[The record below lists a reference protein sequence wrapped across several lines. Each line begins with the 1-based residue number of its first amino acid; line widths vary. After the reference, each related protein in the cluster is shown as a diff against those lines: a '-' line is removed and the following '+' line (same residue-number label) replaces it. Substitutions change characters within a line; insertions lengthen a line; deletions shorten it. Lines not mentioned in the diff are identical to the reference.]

1 MRYTEIDLQI
11 EDIMWF
17 GIDLNCYIFSCTT
30 AGTANVPEFVCKS
43 KEQTEFL
50 ADYFIEKLEKTTA
63 ETLETPYI
71 DNPLMNDAVLLAQKG
86 VFVFDAVTNNIE
98 HNGEYGKIVS
108 PKTPI
113 QYVALPDDIKKLL
126 QDHIVPVDAAK
137 EKYICVKHAYEKD

>member
-17 GIDLNCYIFSCTT
+17 GIDLNGYIFSCTT

-63 ETLETPYI
+63 ETLETPYT

-86 VFVFDAVTNNIE
+86 IFVFDAVSNRSE
-98 HNGEYGKIVS
+98 QYGNYTKIAS

-113 QYVALPDDIKKLL
+113 RYVALPDDIKKLL
-126 QDHIVPVDAAK
+126 QEHTVPVDAAK
-137 EKYICVKHAYEKD
+137 ENYICVKHAY

>member
-11 EDIMWF
+11 DDIMWF
-17 GIDLNCYIFSCTT
+17 GVDMNGCIFACTS
-30 AGTANVPEFVCKS
+30 AGIANVPEFVCKS

-63 ETLETPYI
+63 ETLETPYT

-86 VFVFDAVTNNIE
+86 VFVFDAVTNNIN

-108 PKTPI
+108 PKIPI
-113 QYVALPDDIKKLL
+113 RYVTLPDDIKKLL
-126 QDHIVPVDAAK
+126 QDHIVAVDAAK
-137 EKYICVKHAYEKD
+137 EKYICVKHAY

>member
-17 GIDLNCYIFSCTT
+17 GIDLNGYIFACTT

-43 KEQTEFL
+43 KEQNEFL
-50 ADYFIEKLEKTTA
+50 AEYFIEKQEKTTG
-63 ETLETPYI
+63 EILEMPYI

-86 VFVFDAVTNNIE
+86 VFVFDAVTDNSE
-98 HNGEYGKIVS
+98 HNREYVKIAS

-113 QYVALPDDIKKLL
+113 RYNALPDEIQKLL
-126 QDHIVPVDAAK
+126 QDHIVSVDAAK
-137 EKYICVKHAYEKD
+137 EKYICVKHAY

>member
-17 GIDLNCYIFSCTT
+17 GIDLNGYIFSCTT

-63 ETLETPYI
+63 ETLETSYI

>member
-17 GIDLNCYIFSCTT
+17 GIDLNGYIFSCTT
-30 AGTANVPEFVCKS
+30 GGTANVPEFVCKS

-50 ADYFIEKLEKTTA
+50 ADHFIEKQEKTTG
-63 ETLETPYI
+63 EILEMPYI

-86 VFVFDAVTNNIE
+86 VFVFDAVSDNSE
-98 HNGEYGKIVS
+98 HNREYVKIAS

-113 QYVALPDDIKKLL
+113 QYNLLPDEIKKLL
-126 QDHIVPVDAAK
+126 QEHTVPVDAAK
-137 EKYICVKHAYEKD
+137 EKYICVKHAY

>member
-17 GIDLNCYIFSCTT
+17 GIDLNGYIFFCTT
-30 AGTANVPEFVCKS
+30 AGTANAPEFVCKS

-50 ADYFIEKLEKTTA
+50 ADYFIEKLEKTTT

-108 PKTPI
+108 PKTPV